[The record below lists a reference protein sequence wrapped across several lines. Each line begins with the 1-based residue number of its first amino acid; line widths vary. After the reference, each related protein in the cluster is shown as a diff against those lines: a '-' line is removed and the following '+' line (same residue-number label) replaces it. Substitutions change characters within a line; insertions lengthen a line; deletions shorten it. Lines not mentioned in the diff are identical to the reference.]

1 MCTTC
6 RIGILGGGQLARM
19 LAISGLP
26 LGARFVTLDPAPDA
40 CAAAAARHIT
50 GAYDDR
56 GKLDE
61 FAAMADVVT
70 YEFEN
75 VPAESVAYLAEK
87 LPVYPPARALAVS
100 RDRLKEKTLFRE
112 LSIPTPDFR
121 AVGSLDDLKLA
132 ALEIGLPAVLKT
144 RTMGYDGK
152 GQAVIKSIDGIE
164 SAWARVGGAECI
176 LESFVTFTREISVVA
191 VMGRAGEAVF
201 YPVSENTHRDGI
213 LRHTVCRPGDPMQ
226 KTAEDYAGR
235 LLEHFGYVGVLALE
249 LFDAG
254 GALVANEIAPRV
266 HNTGHWTIEGAETSQ
281 FENHIRAITGL
292 PLGGAAAT
300 RVSAMVNFIGA
311 IPPAQSVL
319 KIKNAHF
326 HDYGKT
332 AKPGRKLGHA
342 TVCGDTVEEVEAGL
356 EELQ

>member
-1 MCTTC
+1 
-6 RIGILGGGQLARM
+6 M
-19 LAISGLP
+19 LAIGGLP

-40 CAAAAARHIT
+40 CASAAARHIT

-56 GKLDE
+56 GKLDQ

-132 ALEIGLPAVLKT
+132 ARDIGLPAVLKT

-164 SAWARVGGAECI
+164 SAWARVGSAECI

-191 VMGRAGEAVF
+191 VMGRAGETVF

-213 LRHTVCRPGDPMQ
+213 LHHSVCRPGDPMQ

-235 LLEHFGYVGVLALE
+235 LLEYFGYVGVLALE

-254 GALVANEIAPRV
+254 GALMANEIAPRV

-292 PLGGAAAT
+292 PLGGSAAT

-326 HDYGKT
+326 HDYGKA

-342 TVCGDTVEEVEAGL
+342 TVCGDTVGDAEAGL
-356 EELQ
+356 EELLAIKVKVK

>member
-1 MCTTC
+1 
-6 RIGILGGGQLARM
+6 M

-40 CAAAAARHIT
+40 CASAAARHIT

-292 PLGGAAAT
+292 PLGDASAIGF
-300 RVSAMVNFIGA
+300 SAMVNFIGA
-311 IPPAQSVL
+311 MPDAEAVL
-319 KIKNAHF
+319 KINGAHL
-326 HDYGKT
+326 HDYGKE
-332 AKPGRKLGHA
+332 AKPGRKLGHC
-342 TVCGDTVEEVEAGL
+342 TVHGDTKDEVIAGMH
-356 EELQ
+356 ELLKISDGA